1 MSRAHEANVLLGA
14 LLDRLGN
21 TQAQALLVRLDQW
34 LTRDGGVR
42 LEAHGLTEIKFA
54 PSKPVRSSQ
63 ARCERN
69 PKTAFTV
76 GVVDAKGRQ
85 S

>member
-1 MSRAHEANVLLGA
+1 MNRAYEGHVLLGA

-34 LTRDGGVR
+34 LIRDSEVR
-42 LEAHGLTEIKFA
+42 LKRPRLERDQIRTIEAPYDRRKRDANGIHQQH
-54 PSKPVRSSQ
+54 SQ
-63 ARCERN
+63 SA
-69 PKTAFTV
+69 
-76 GVVDAKGRQ
+76 